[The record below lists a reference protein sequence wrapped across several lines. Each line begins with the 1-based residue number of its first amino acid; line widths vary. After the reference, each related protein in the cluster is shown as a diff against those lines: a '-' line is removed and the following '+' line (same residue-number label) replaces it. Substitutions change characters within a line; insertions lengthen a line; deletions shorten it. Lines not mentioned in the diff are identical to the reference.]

1 MNILST
7 GLTSLSLKEADGTC
21 ISLVDGERVGHPGS
35 AHHPATG
42 NKITTGSLFYPSH
55 GGGNSMFNV
64 SSSSSPVVGVVGVQH
79 LSKNSTNRISEP
91 CVGPSILTAKTSA
104 NNVAMTTTSTIMS
117 TTTTNTTSRSI
128 ISDPVP
134 ISASSSAKLTHN
146 SSNTSV
152 SSHNSNSI
160 STSHSR
166 PKLLEC
172 DSSSCSTQTAAA
184 HSLPIRTVYQPHL
197 STTTVTRHSFCDVDC
212 LVAPPPVKCT
222 YSILNS
228 SSSANTISSLNIEE
242 DYPFDSSSTFNTP
255 TNSSYSAAAGI
266 GSSLP
271 TATTVLSSD
280 RSSPRLSKSVSPQQH
295 PQKLIF
301 HDESPHLLL
310 LEAFPYAASSSSTSP
325 CSSLTSSKSENNI
338 FDGTFATFNSI
349 YDVVSLNDVNEAS
362 TSGMSFPSY
371 AMNDLSKAQ
380 ILNTISSTSSD
391 LRLDKK

>member
-7 GLTSLSLKEADGTC
+7 GLTSLSLKEPDGTC
-21 ISLVDGERVGHPGS
+21 ISLVDGERVGPPGS
-35 AHHPATG
+35 THHTTG
-42 NKITTGSLFYPSH
+42 NKITTGSCFYPSH
-55 GGGNSMFNV
+55 SGGSSMFV
-64 SSSSSPVVGVVGVQH
+64 SSSSSPVVGVGVH
-79 LSKNSTNRISEP
+79 LSNNTNRISEP
-91 CVGPSILTAKTSA
+91 CGPSILTAKTSA
-104 NNVAMTTTSTIMS
+104 NNIAMITTS
-117 TTTTNTTSRSI
+117 TTTNTTTTSRNI

-134 ISASSSAKLTHN
+134 ISASSSAKPTGADAYN

-152 SSHNSNSI
+152 SSNNSNSI

-166 PKLLEC
+166 SKLLEC

-184 HSLPIRTVYQPHL
+184 HSLPIRAVYQPHL
-197 STTTVTRHSFCDVDC
+197 STATVTRHSFCDVDC

-255 TNSSYSAAAGI
+255 TNSSYSATAGI
-266 GSSLP
+266 GSLH
-271 TATTVLSSD
+271 TAMTTLSD
-280 RSSPRLSKSVSPQQH
+280 SSSRLSKSVSPQQQ
-295 PQKLIF
+295 QKLIF
-301 HDESPHLLL
+301 NDESPHLLL
-310 LEAFPYAASSSSTSP
+310 LDTFPYAASSSSTSP

-362 TSGMSFPSY
+362 TSGMAFPSY

-380 ILNTISSTSSD
+380 ILNTISSSD
-391 LRLDKK
+391 MRLEKK